1 MNKLTKIKLVTF
13 LGILIIASISYVYH
27 ILPYKAIWLWF
38 PVLVFVDYWLNWYAK
53 KRGMILSDEMT
64 MHTAGK
70 SAWVTFWATLTLILL
85 TIVYYDFN
93 RIYVDARYLL
103 AYIAGFMGI
112 VFLIVNAYYNL
123 KYGAWDD

>member
-38 PVLVFVDYWLNWYAK
+38 PLLVFVGYWMDRYAK

-70 SAWVTFWATLTLILL
+70 SAWVTFWATLIFILL

-93 RIYVDARYLL
+93 RTYMDVRHPL

-112 VFLIVNAYYNL
+112 VFLVVNAYYNI
-123 KYGAWDD
+123 KYGAWD